1 VIVQK
6 LPALSSVLFSVALRD
21 NSSSEA
27 HMFVQGLAAGTY
39 DAVIFDIEKNG
50 IPQIPNTLAAGTEN
64 VTVSSGPQF
73 KTGGKALDSEATL
86 IFIGVF
92 TLLHFVLQLTK
103 AVIFLLYLCSPE
115 YFKYCDSKSCR
126 EWKCVC
132 NLYIHCFLQCNGMCC
147 SLSP

>member
-1 VIVQK
+1 MIVQQ

-27 HMFVQGLAAGTY
+27 HMLVQGLAASTY

-73 KTGGKALDSEATL
+73 KTGGKLLTVKYINIHHATR
-86 IFIGVF
+86 
-92 TLLHFVLQLTK
+92 
-103 AVIFLLYLCSPE
+103 C
-115 YFKYCDSKSCR
+115 
-126 EWKCVC
+126 
-132 NLYIHCFLQCNGMCC
+132 IHPCKFC
-147 SLSP
+147 PAAD